1 MKTLVIAILTAVLCQ
16 GMAMAETQQP
26 ASGALPANEKPP
38 LVLTADEKKASEANA
53 DRNECWSARNCSGK
67 ILNNKDAHNCKNS
80 GGKSW
85 RGKNSSQCTNL

>member
-16 GMAMAETQQP
+16 GMAMADTQKP
-26 ASGALPANEKPP
+26 ATGALPANEKPP
-38 LVLTADEKKASEANA
+38 LVQPADEHKTSEANA
-53 DRNECWSARNCSGK
+53 NRNECWSAKNCTGK

-85 RGKNSSQCTNL
+85 RSKTTGQCTNL